1 METTIRT
8 LREMREKAER
18 RFIDNSFIR
27 RSSLI
32 NSPVPDTEAD
42 LDAIAELN
50 EAISVLEN
58 HSMQKPKMTNV
69 HNPNQ

>member
-1 METTIRT
+1 
-8 LREMREKAER
+8 MRDKAER
-18 RFIDNSFIR
+18 SFIDNSLIR

-32 NSPVPDTEAD
+32 DSHVPDTEAD

-58 HSMQKPKMTNV
+58 YSMQKPKMANGA
-69 HNPNQ
+69 